1 MFVKDLVLTEPVF
14 CLIDDYLQK
23 SARLISEH
31 NLICLPV
38 FESHAHRNILGV
50 ITEKIICRQAVA
62 AGLDP
67 LRTKVGRVMSSRYFT
82 VTPETDIEECR
93 RIMDE
98 NEIEYLFVTEFD
110 NPCSAIVTKNL
121 LPEKEL
127 MFEPRPIEI
136 QYAKT
141 DRLF

>member
-1 MFVKDLVLTEPVF
+1 MFVKDLVLTAPIY

-23 SARLISEH
+23 SARLISEN
-31 NLICLPV
+31 NLVCLPV
-38 FESHAHRNILGV
+38 FESSAHRNVIGV
-50 ITEKIICRQAVA
+50 ITEKVLCREAVA

-67 LRTKVGRVMSSRYFT
+67 QRTKVGRVMSGRYFT

-93 RIMDE
+93 RIMNE

-110 NPCSAIVTKNL
+110 NSCSAVITRDS
-121 LPEKEL
+121 LPKEK
-127 MFEPRPIEI
+127 FTYKPRIMEI

>member
-1 MFVKDLVLTEPVF
+1 MFVKDLILTEPVF
-14 CLIDDYLQK
+14 CLIDDNLQK
-23 SARLISEH
+23 SARLISEN

-38 FESHAHRNILGV
+38 FESPAHRNVIGV
-50 ITEKIICRQAVA
+50 ITEKILCHAAVA

-67 LRTKVGRVMSSRYFT
+67 QRTKAGRVMSSRYLT

-98 NEIEYLFVTEFD
+98 NEIEYLFVTESD
-110 NPCSAIVTKNL
+110 NSCSSVVTKNL

-127 MFEPRPIEI
+127 MFEPRRMEI
-136 QYAKT
+136 QYART